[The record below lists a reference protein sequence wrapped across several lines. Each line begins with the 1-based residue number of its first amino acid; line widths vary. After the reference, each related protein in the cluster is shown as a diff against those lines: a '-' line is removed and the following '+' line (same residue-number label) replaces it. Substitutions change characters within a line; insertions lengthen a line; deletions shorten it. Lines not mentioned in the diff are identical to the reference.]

1 MIFPQRGRD
10 RSWGGPPAVR
20 DNLSDAENQG
30 NNGSHKCMSS
40 GGMNPGRSQGIDPR
54 GGAEFDENS
63 PNLTED
69 VGFEIGTT
77 LVGIEG
83 PEEVHSSGIESN
95 TGGIS
100 DMISSW
106 RRAVVE
112 HALAKANDGK
122 ADRGPVLKVSESA
135 DQSTVRLVLCSHG
148 SPRTIGADGCSFVT
162 RRERDWVE

>member
-1 MIFPQRGRD
+1 
-10 RSWGGPPAVR
+10 
-20 DNLSDAENQG
+20 
-30 NNGSHKCMSS
+30 MSLC
-40 GGMNPGRSQGIDPR
+40 GMNPGRFQGIDPR

-69 VGFEIGTT
+69 IGFEIGTT
-77 LVGIEG
+77 LVGIKG

-112 HALAKANDGK
+112 HALAKANDGN
-122 ADRGPVLKVSESA
+122 ADRGPVLKVSERA
-135 DQSTVRLVLCSHG
+135 DQSIIGLVLRSQG
-148 SPRTIGADGCSFVT
+148 RPRTIGADGCSFVT

>member
-1 MIFPQRGRD
+1 MVGE
-10 RSWGGPPAVR
+10 
-20 DNLSDAENQG
+20 NLSDAENQG
-30 NNGSHKCMSS
+30 NNRSHKCMSS
-40 GGMNPGRSQGIDPR
+40 GGTNPGRFQGIDPR
-54 GGAEFDENS
+54 GGTEFDKNG

-77 LVGIEG
+77 LVRIEG

-100 DMISSW
+100 DMISLW
-106 RRAVVE
+106 CRAAAE

-135 DQSTVRLVLCSHG
+135 NQSTVGLVL
-148 SPRTIGADGCSFVT
+148 R
-162 RRERDWVE
+162 

>member
-1 MIFPQRGRD
+1 MGA
-10 RSWGGPPAVR
+10 PPAVG

-30 NNGSHKCMSS
+30 DNGSHKCMSS
-40 GGMNPGRSQGIDPR
+40 GGTNPGRFQGIDPR
-54 GGAEFDENS
+54 GGAAFDKNG

-106 RRAVVE
+106 RRAAVE
-112 HALAKANDGK
+112 HALAKANNGK

-135 DQSTVRLVLCSHG
+135 DQSTVGLVLCSQG
-148 SPRTIGADGCSFVT
+148 SPRTIGVDGCSFVT
-162 RRERDWVE
+162 RRESNWVK